1 MTIPLGTSCRRILIL
16 TLFCSTTV
24 FSAARAQVTG
34 DRTPTTPPPVT
45 SPAVAPTSVPVSA
58 NAYQNPGPPGPTDC
72 KGCFP
77 VTPAGQGPNQETGLP
92 QATPQQAYAQP
103 VRRVGPPPT
112 EPNPLPYD
120 LLLEHGHVIDAKN
133 HIDRVMDVGIKNGT
147 IAAVAEHLDPKDAAK
162 TIDATGFYVTP
173 GLIDIHTHDY
183 ASTGEAD
190 SYAGDYGIWPDGF
203 TFRNGVTTI
212 CDAGSSGW
220 RNFED
225 FKEHIIDR
233 EQTRILA
240 FINIV
245 GAGMRGP
252 RFEDNI
258 DDMQMVPTAY
268 MALRYPD
275 TIIGIKSAHFT
286 GPEWQPYIEAVG
298 AGNLAHIPVMID
310 YGANRIERPLYELL
324 TKYLRPG
331 DIYTH
336 TYSGLRGEQDVMTL
350 GPSKALIE
358 GRKRGIYFD
367 AGTGGGSFR
376 FRVAVPLIKDGF
388 VPDSLSTDL
397 HVDSMNSS
405 TKGMLNVM
413 SKFMA
418 MGLTLQ
424 QVVAD
429 TTWHPAEEIR
439 RTELGNLSVGA
450 PADVAVLSE
459 QHGAFGFLDMDNT
472 KLMGNTNLQCEL
484 TLRAGKVVYDLN
496 GISMDPWNQEH
507 PSSNPQM
514 ASHWTQFRPRPPLS
528 EQITPRR
535 PLPKQTMPPLAS
547 EQSQP
552 KQ

>member
-1 MTIPLGTSCRRILIL
+1 MFIQRSFVGHV
-16 TLFCSTTV
+16 LF
-24 FSAARAQVTG
+24 AAMLFATMAANAQVTV
-34 DRTPTTPPPVT
+34 PP
-45 SPAVAPTSVPVSA
+45 SPAPASSLPETSVPVSA
-58 NAYQNPGPPGPTDC
+58 NAYQTQVPPGPTNC
-72 KGCFP
+72 RGCLP
-77 VTPAGQGPNQETGLP
+77 VVPAGQGANQEAGLP
-92 QATPQQAYAQP
+92 QAIPQQGTSGQGA
-103 VRRVGPPPT
+103 VRVGPPASL
-112 EPNPLPYD
+112 PNPLPYD
-120 LLLEHGHVIDAKN
+120 LLLQNGHVIDAKN
-133 HIDRVMDVGIKNGT
+133 NIDRSMDVAIKDGK
-147 IAAVAEHLDPKDAAK
+147 IAAVGEHLNAADAAK
-162 TIDATGFYVTP
+162 TIDVRDYYVTP

-183 ASTGEAD
+183 ASTGEAH

-233 EQTRILA
+233 EETRVLA
-240 FINIV
+240 FVNIV
-245 GAGMRGP
+245 GAGMRGS
-252 RFEDNI
+252 RFENNI
-258 DDMQMVPTAY
+258 DDMQMVPTAF
-268 MALRYPD
+268 MAQRYPD
-275 TIIGIKSAHFT
+275 TIIGIKSAHFV
-286 GPEWQPYIEAVG
+286 GPEWEPYVQAVG

-310 YGANRIERPLYELL
+310 YGANRIERPLYDLL

-376 FRVAVPLIKDGF
+376 FRVAVPLIKAGF
-388 VPDSLSTDL
+388 LPDSLSTDL

-405 TKGMLNVM
+405 TKDMLNVM

-418 MGLTLQ
+418 MGMTIE

-429 TTWHPAEEIR
+429 TTWHPAQEIR

-459 QHGAFGFLDMDNT
+459 EHGKFGFLDMDNT
-472 KLMGNTNLQCEL
+472 KLSADTRLEDEL
-484 TLRAGKVVYDLN
+484 TIRAGKVVYDLN
-496 GISMDPWNQEH
+496 GLSMDLWNEPH

-514 ASHWTQFRPRPPLS
+514 ATHWTEFRPRPALP
-528 EQITPRR
+528 EQLTPRS
-535 PLPKQTMPPLAS
+535 PATP
-547 EQSQP
+547 
-552 KQ
+552 

>member
-1 MTIPLGTSCRRILIL
+1 MMLRFPCFVVSTAGAMLIAV
-16 TLFCSTTV
+16 TAMAQTASTPQPE
-24 FSAARAQVTG
+24 S
-34 DRTPTTPPPVT
+34 
-45 SPAVAPTSVPVSA
+45 SVPVSA
-58 NAYQNPGPPGPTDC
+58 DAYQNPGPAGPTDC
-72 KGCFP
+72 RGCFP
-77 VTPAGQGPNQETGLP
+77 VTPAGQGPNQEAGLP
-92 QATPQQAYAQP
+92 QPLPQQGTSGQAVP
-103 VRRVGPPPT
+103 RVGPPPSL
-112 EPNPLPYD
+112 PNPLPYD
-120 LLLEHGHVIDAKN
+120 LLLQHGHVIDAKN
-133 HIDRVMDVGIKNGT
+133 SVDRVMDVAIKDGK
-147 IAAVAEHLDPKDAAK
+147 IAAVAEHLNPSDAAK
-162 TIDATGFYVTP
+162 TIDATGYYVTP

-183 ASTGEAD
+183 ASTGEAH

-212 CDAGSSGW
+212 ADAGSSGW

-225 FKEHIIDR
+225 FKQHVIDR

-245 GAGMRGP
+245 GAGMRGA
-252 RFEDNI
+252 RFENNI

-286 GPEWQPYIEAVG
+286 GPEWTPYIQAVG
-298 AGNLAHIPVMID
+298 AGNIAHIPVMID
-310 YGANRIERPLYELL
+310 YGANRIERPLYDLL

-336 TYSGLRGEQDVMTL
+336 VYSGLRGEQDTMTL

-376 FRVAVPLIKDGF
+376 FRVAIPLIKAGF
-388 VPDSLSTDL
+388 LPDSLSTDL
-397 HVDSMNSS
+397 HADSMNSS
-405 TKGMLNVM
+405 TKDMLNVM

-424 QVVAD
+424 QAVAD
-429 TTWHPAEEIR
+429 TTWHPAQEIR

-459 QHGAFGFLDMDNT
+459 SHGKFGFLDMDNT
-472 KLMGNTNLQCEL
+472 KLAADTRLDCEL
-484 TLRAGKVVYDLN
+484 TIRAGKVVYDLN
-496 GISMDPWNQEH
+496 GLSMDPWNDLQ

-514 ASHWTQFRPRPPLS
+514 ANHWTDFRPRPPLP
-528 EQITPRR
+528 EQITPR
-535 PLPKQTMPPLAS
+535 
-547 EQSQP
+547 QP
-552 KQ
+552 AAQQ

>member
-1 MTIPLGTSCRRILIL
+1 MRLKLSSFVVP
-16 TLFCSTTV
+16 TLAGVTFLAGPTL
-24 FSAARAQVTG
+24 RAQTQSS
-34 DRTPTTPPPVT
+34 TEPE
-45 SPAVAPTSVPVSA
+45 TSVPVSA
-58 NAYQNPGPPGPTDC
+58 NAYQNQGPPGPSQC
-72 KGCFP
+72 AGCFP
-77 VTPAGQGPNQETGLP
+77 VTPAGQGPNQEPGLP
-92 QATPQQAYAQP
+92 QPVAQQGAAGP
-103 VRRVGPPPT
+103 VAPRVGPPPSL
-112 EPNPLPYD
+112 PNPLPYD
-120 LLLEHGHVIDAKN
+120 LLLQHGHVIDAKN
-133 HIDRVMDVGIKNGT
+133 NIDGVMDVAIKDGK
-147 IAAVAEHLDPKDAAK
+147 IAAVADHLNPGDAAK
-162 TIDATGFYVTP
+162 TIDATGDYVTP

-183 ASTGEAD
+183 ASTGEAH

-233 EQTRILA
+233 EETRVLA

-245 GAGMRGP
+245 GAGMRGG
-252 RFEDNI
+252 RFEDNLA
-258 DDMQMVPTAY
+258 DMQMVPTGY

-286 GPEWQPYIEAVG
+286 GPEWTPYIQAVG
-298 AGNLAHIPVMID
+298 AGNIGHIPVMID
-310 YGANRIERPLYELL
+310 YGANRIERPLYGLL

-336 TYSGLRGEQDVMTL
+336 TYSGLRGEQDTMTL

-376 FRVAVPLIKDGF
+376 FRIAIPLIKAGF
-388 VPDSLSTDL
+388 LPDSLSTDL
-397 HVDSMNSS
+397 HADSMNSS
-405 TKGMLNVM
+405 TKDMLNVM

-424 QVVAD
+424 QVVTE
-429 TTWHPAEEIR
+429 TTWHPAQEIR
-439 RTELGNLSVGA
+439 RTDLGNLSVGA

-459 QHGAFGFLDMDNT
+459 EHGKFGFLDMDNT
-472 KLMGNTNLQCEL
+472 KLMGDTRIQCEL
-484 TLRAGKVVYDLN
+484 TIRAGKVVYDLN
-496 GISMDPWNQEH
+496 GLSMDAWNDQH

-514 ASHWTQFRPRPPLS
+514 ANHWTDFRPRPPLP

-535 PLPKQTMPPLAS
+535 PIS
-547 EQSQP
+547 EQ
-552 KQ
+552 